1 MSLLCCV
8 HIARVKGGTIPMHA
22 VITSIA
28 CNPQPASLAPTMDA
42 LLRAAASG
50 EYGSDPRTDF
60 LQAGLEHE
68 GLCL

>member
-1 MSLLCCV
+1 
-8 HIARVKGGTIPMHA
+8 MHA

-42 LLRAAASG
+42 LLRAMASV
-50 EYGSDPRTDF
+50 EYGSDTRTGF

-68 GLCL
+68 TLMAVTSPM

>member
-1 MSLLCCV
+1 
-8 HIARVKGGTIPMHA
+8 MHA

-28 CNPQPASLAPTMDA
+28 CNPQHVSLAPTMDA

-50 EYGSDPRTDF
+50 EYISDTRTDF

-68 GLCL
+68 KLVSNKPFSRLKFLFQYET